1 MLETFYLL
9 FLKYLIFTFEVSE
22 SQENWNFLCPKWAI
36 IKIYL
41 GFTVAKKLCPKNICS
56 LVEALPPGNT
66 VSLYSHYSV
75 WI

>member
-1 MLETFYLL
+1 MIYLL
-9 FLKYLIFTFEVSE
+9 FLKKYLIFTLEVSE
-22 SQENWNFLCPKWAI
+22 SQEIWNFLCPKWAI

-56 LVEALPPGNT
+56 LVEAPPPGNT